1 MKITFDLDRLEVS
14 TTEGNNYP
22 MYSDYA
28 FDLIKDLWLKV
39 GWNQKYNYTFSW
51 LGAPIIQLPDDMIRY
66 QEVVYALQPDIIIE
80 TGIAHGGSLI
90 FSASLC
96 RLLGRGR
103 VVGIDIEIRPH
114 NRQRMETHTL
124 ADLITLIEGSSTAPE
139 IVARAR
145 AQVQPN
151 DRVLVVLDSN
161 HSYDH
166 VTSEL
171 RSYAP
176 LVSVGSY
183 IVATDGLMRD
193 LAQAPRGQPNW
204 ERNNPATAAKD
215 FVAANS
221 DFVIEEPVWPF
232 NESNITGNVTHWP
245 DAWIKRIR

>member
-1 MKITFDLDRLEVS
+1 MKITFDLDRQEVS
-14 TTEGNNYP
+14 TTEGDSYP
-22 MYSDYA
+22 MYSDQV
-28 FDLIKDLWLKV
+28 FKLVKDLWLKV

-66 QEVVYALQPDIIIE
+66 QEVVYALKPDIIIE

-96 RLLGRGR
+96 RLIGRGR

-114 NRQRMETHTL
+114 NRKRLETHAL
-124 ADLITLIEGSSTAPE
+124 ADLITLLEGSSVSPE
-139 IVARAR
+139 VVARAR
-145 AQVQPN
+145 EQVQPQ

-166 VTSEL
+166 VTTEL
-171 RSYAP
+171 NAYAP

-183 IVATDGLMRD
+183 VVATDGLMRD
-193 LAQAPRGQPNW
+193 LAQAPRGGANW
-204 ERNNPATAAKD
+204 DRDNPARAAAD
-215 FVAANS
+215 FVATNS